1 VSEVLAQVAYNI
13 MEKDFDYQNLPEND
27 IYELCYEEFEEFLS
41 SKQ

>member
-1 VSEVLAQVAYNI
+1 VSEILAQIAQD